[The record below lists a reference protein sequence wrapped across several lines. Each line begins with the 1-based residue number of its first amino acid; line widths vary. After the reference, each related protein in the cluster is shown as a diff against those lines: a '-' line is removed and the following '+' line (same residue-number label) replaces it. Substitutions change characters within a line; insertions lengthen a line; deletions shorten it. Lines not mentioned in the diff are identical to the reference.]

1 MKYIRSIFNRPTEVG
16 GFTLVET
23 LVAIVVLLLA
33 IVGPYQ
39 IATRSLFAAGLARD
53 QITAYYLAQ
62 EPIEY
67 LRNLRDRHGL
77 RAKGTWLNG
86 LSHFISPNK
95 CYIDTFNE
103 NTDVCADGLCA
114 TPLSYFPT
122 PGVYAYAG
130 VGTQQ
135 ASPFTRV
142 TQMTQINGNI
152 EYAIA
157 VTVSWSRG
165 SINRSFTIRE
175 HIFNWQP

>member
-1 MKYIRSIFNRPTEVG
+1 MRYLNTLVHKSSSVS

-67 LRNLRDRHGL
+67 LRNLRDRNGL
-77 RAKGTWLNG
+77 LANGAWLNG
-86 LSHFISPNK
+86 LSDCISPNK

-103 NTDVCADGLCA
+103 STDVCGDGLCA

-135 ASPFTRV
+135 QSQFTRV

-165 SINRSFTIRE
+165 GINRTFTIRE